1 MILSRRIGVLN
12 RLVITIVAVLRE
24 CVMKLDGDDINNS
37 AQDSSKQTGYDWY
50 PGPVVSN
57 PKHNEN
63 MIFIFKEIDGF
74 QIQITARNMAF
85 TVSENP
91 RLIFENA
98 AFC

>member
-1 MILSRRIGVLN
+1 MVFSRRVGVLN
-12 RLVITIVAVLRE
+12 GLVITIVAVLRE

-63 MIFIFKEIDGF
+63 MISIFKEIGGF
-74 QIQITARNMAF
+74 QVQI
-85 TVSENP
+85 
-91 RLIFENA
+91 
-98 AFC
+98 CQ

>member
-1 MILSRRIGVLN
+1 MVFSRRVGVLN
-12 RLVITIVAVLRE
+12 GLVITIVAVLRE

-63 MIFIFKEIDGF
+63 MISIFKEIGGF
-74 QIQITARNMAF
+74 QVQI
-85 TVSENP
+85 
-91 RLIFENA
+91 
-98 AFC
+98 CQW

>member
-1 MILSRRIGVLN
+1 MVLSRRVGVLN
-12 RLVITIVAVLRE
+12 GLVITIVAVLRE

-63 MIFIFKEIDGF
+63 MISIFKEIGGF
-74 QIQITARNMAF
+74 QIQI
-85 TVSENP
+85 
-91 RLIFENA
+91 
-98 AFC
+98 CQ

>member
-1 MILSRRIGVLN
+1 MN

-63 MIFIFKEIDGF
+63 MISIFKEIGGF
-74 QIQITARNMAF
+74 QIQIYQ
-85 TVSENP
+85 
-91 RLIFENA
+91 
-98 AFC
+98 